1 MNGELELDE
10 LRGGFDGR
18 VLSPEDDDYEDARA
32 IFNSMIDRRPAAI
45 AQCATRDDVVA
56 ALAFAGENGL
66 EVAIRSGGH
75 SVAGASLSDGG
86 LVIDM
91 RGMNAVSVDPEAR
104 IATVAGGAT
113 WADVDAA
120 CQPHGL
126 ATTGGR
132 VSTTGVA
139 GLTLGGGSGWLE
151 RKLGL
156 ACDSLLS
163 AEMVLADGRTVTAS
177 EEENPELFWALHG
190 AGGNFGVVTELRF
203 RLAEV
208 PTTTLALLIFPAERG
223 PEVVRRYR
231 DLIEA
236 GAPEE
241 LGGGILYMTGP
252 PEDFVPADLQDELV
266 VGAAAIYAGSE
277 ADTREA
283 FAAIFELGPDGEM
296 VAEMPYV
303 EIQCALDD
311 PPGFRNYWSAEHLES
326 LPDEAIDVFCER
338 AHDMVVPSPSQ
349 HILFPWG
356 GAVARQGSQWPL
368 PQRSATWVM
377 HPLGLWED
385 PADDDRAIAWARGTC
400 ADFKRFATGGV
411 YLNFIGDE
419 GEDRVIAGFG
429 RANYERLAA
438 LKAELDPDN
447 VFRLNHNVQPA
458 VA

>member
-10 LRGGFDGR
+10 LRGRLAGR
-18 VLSPEDDDYEDARA
+18 VLSPEDGDYEDARA

-45 AQCATRDDVVA
+45 AQCATREDVVA
-56 ALAFAGENGL
+56 ALAFARENGL
-66 EVAIRSGGH
+66 EIAIRSGGH

-91 RGMNAVSVDPEAR
+91 RAMNAVSVDPEAKV
-104 IATVAGGAT
+104 ATVAGGAI

-163 AEMVLADGRTVTAS
+163 AEVVLADGRTVTAS

-190 AGGNFGVVTELRF
+190 AGGNFGVVTEMRF
-203 RLAEV
+203 RLSELPVA
-208 PTTTLALLIFPAERG
+208 TLALLIFPAQRG
-223 PEVVRRYR
+223 PEVLRRYR

-236 GAPEE
+236 GAPDE
-241 LGGGILYMTGP
+241 LGGGVLYITGP
-252 PEDFVPADLQDELV
+252 PEEFVPEHLQGELV

-277 ADTREA
+277 EETRA
-283 FAAIFELGPDGEM
+283 VFAPILDLGPEGGM
-296 VAEMPYV
+296 VAEMPYA
-303 EIQCALDD
+303 EIQSALDD

-349 HILFPWG
+349 HIVFPWG
-356 GAVARQGSQWPL
+356 GAVAGQGSEWPL
-368 PQRSATWVM
+368 PERSATWVV

-385 PADDDRAIAWARGTC
+385 PADDDQAIAWARGTC
-400 ADFKRFATGGV
+400 AAFKPFATGDV
-411 YLNFIGDE
+411 YLNFVGDE
-419 GEDRVIAGFG
+419 GRDRVIAGFG
-429 RANYERLAA
+429 RENYERLAA

-458 VA
+458 AA

>member
-1 MNGELELDE
+1 MNGGLELDE
-10 LRGGFDGR
+10 LRAGFGGR
-18 VLSPEDDDYEDARA
+18 VLGEGDEGYEEARA
-32 IFNSMIDRRPAAI
+32 IFNSMIERRPAVI
-45 AQCATRDDVVA
+45 AQCESREDVVA
-56 ALAFAGENGL
+56 ALAFARENGL
-66 EVAIRSGGH
+66 ELAIRSGGH
-75 SVAGASLSDGG
+75 SVAGACLTDGG

-91 RGMNAVSVDPEAR
+91 RRMNAVAVDPEAKV
-104 IATVAGGAT
+104 ATVGGGAI

-177 EEENPELFWALHG
+177 EDENPELFWALHG
-190 AGGNFGVVTELRF
+190 AGGNFGVVTEMRF
-203 RLAEV
+203 RLAELPV
-208 PTTTLALLIFPAERG
+208 TTLALLIFPAERG
-223 PEVVRRYR
+223 PEVLRTYR
-231 DLIEA
+231 DMIEA
-236 GAPEE
+236 GAPDE

-252 PEDFVPADLQDELV
+252 PEEFVPEHLQGRLV

-277 ADTREA
+277 AETRAA
-283 FAAIFELGPDGEM
+283 FAPILDLGPAGGM
-296 VAEMPYV
+296 VAEMPYA
-303 EIQCALDD
+303 EIQSALDD

-338 AHDMVVPSPSQ
+338 ANDMVVPSPSQ
-349 HILFPWG
+349 HIIFPWG
-356 GAVARQGSQWPL
+356 GAVVRQGREWPL
-368 PQRSATWVM
+368 PYRGATWVM

-385 PADDDRAIAWARGTC
+385 AADDDQAIAWARGTC
-400 ADFKRFATGGV
+400 ADFKPFATGGV

-419 GEDRVIAGFG
+419 GEDRVVAGFG
-429 RANYERLAA
+429 RENYERLAA

-447 VFRLNHNVQPA
+447 VFRLHHNVQPA
-458 VA
+458 AA